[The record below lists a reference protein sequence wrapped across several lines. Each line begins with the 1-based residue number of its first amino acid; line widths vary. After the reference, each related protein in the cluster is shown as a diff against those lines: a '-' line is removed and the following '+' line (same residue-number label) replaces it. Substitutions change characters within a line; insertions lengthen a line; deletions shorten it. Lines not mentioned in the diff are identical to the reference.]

1 MVEGCKHLIISVDQA
16 PVDLGD
22 PRSNLNIKK
31 HNKQLSIFFHLC
43 ADKLHWC
50 DIFVE
55 KLLSGVI
62 TPDGV
67 SIESDLGRTKLWL
80 LDGTS
85 ALYSCEGGGG
95 DSGHGGAMKSFSVMA
110 GP

>member
-1 MVEGCKHLIISVDQA
+1 M
-16 PVDLGD
+16 
-22 PRSNLNIKK
+22 
-31 HNKQLSIFFHLC
+31 
-43 ADKLHWC
+43 
-50 DIFVE
+50 
-55 KLLSGVI
+55 I

-67 SIESDLGRTKLWL
+67 SIESDLGRAKLWL